1 MTEPDLFSTAAYD
14 YYLPEDRIAQNPAVP
29 RDSSRLLV
37 LPRHRGGTVSTTFRR
52 IGDFLS
58 PGDLLVLNDTRVIPA
73 RLFARLKSTG
83 REVEVLLLR
92 SLNSQWTDWEALLRP
107 GRKVRPGEELLLSDG
122 TVLTAGEHGE
132 DGVRTVR
139 FPPGTEVLPLLE
151 RIGSTPLPPYITRST
166 APPSAYQTVFARE
179 NGSAA
184 APTASLH
191 FTENLLEEL
200 KGKRGVTVA
209 WLTLHVGLGTFRPV
223 KAEDIRDHHIHEEY
237 CSLPLR
243 TKELAGETKRR
254 GGRIVAAGTTVARA
268 LESMAGEDG
277 SLEAGS
283 RSTRLFIYPGYRYK
297 ITDGLITNFH
307 LPKSSL
313 LMLVAAFAGYER
325 TMKAYQ
331 EAVSLEYRFFS
342 FGDAMLII

>member
-58 PGDLLVLNDTRVIPA
+58 PGDLLVLNDTRVIPPG
-73 RLFARLKSTG
+73 LFARLKSTG

-122 TVLTAGEHGE
+122 TVLTAGSTERRR
-132 DGVRTVR
+132 VRTVR
-139 FPPGTEVLPLLE
+139 FPPGTGAPSSGED
-151 RIGSTPLPPYITRST
+151 RFNPLPPYITRST

-191 FTENLLEEL
+191 FTESLLEEL
-200 KGKRGVTVA
+200 KGERGVTVA

-297 ITDGLITNFH
+297 IIDGLITNFH

>member
-1 MTEPDLFSTAAYD
+1 MGETDLFSTDAYD
-14 YYLPEDRIAQNPAVP
+14 YYLPEERIAQDPAVP

-37 LPRHRGGTVSTTFRR
+37 LPRHTGPMVSTRFRQ

-73 RLFARLKSTG
+73 RLFARLKDTG

-92 SLNSQWTDWEALLRP
+92 PLDPRWTEWEVLLRP
-107 GRKVRPGEELLLSDG
+107 GRKVRPGAKLLLSDG
-122 TVLTAGEHGE
+122 TVLAAGEHRE
-132 DGVRTVR
+132 EGVRTVG
-139 FPPGTEVLPLLE
+139 FPPGTKVLPLLE

-166 APPSAYQTVFARE
+166 APASAYQTVFARTD
-179 NGSAA
+179 GSAA

-191 FTENLLEEL
+191 FTEDLLENLQKE
-200 KGKRGVTVA
+200 RGIA
-209 WLTLHVGLGTFRPV
+209 LGWLTLHVGLGTFRPV

-237 CSLPLR
+237 CTLPPG
-243 TKELAGETKRR
+243 TKELVDETKKR
-254 GGRIVAAGTTVARA
+254 GGRVIAAGTTVART
-268 LESMAGEDG
+268 LESMAGEEG
-277 SLEAGS
+277 YLESGS

-297 ITDGLITNFH
+297 IIDGLITNFH
-307 LPKSSL
+307 LPRSSL

-331 EAVSLEYRFFS
+331 EALSQEYRFFS

>member
-1 MTEPDLFSTAAYD
+1 MTQPDLFSTAAYD
-14 YYLPEDRIAQNPAVP
+14 YCLPEEKIAQDPAVP

-37 LPRHRGGTVSTTFRR
+37 LPRHSGRTISTRFRQ
-52 IGDFLS
+52 IGEYLS

-83 REVEVLLLR
+83 RDVEVLLLR
-92 SLNSQWTDWEALLRP
+92 SLDPKWSEWEALLRP
-107 GRKVRPGEELLLSDG
+107 GRKVRSGAELLLSDG
-122 TVLTAGEHGE
+122 TILTAGEHRE
-132 DGVRTVR
+132 EGVRSVT
-139 FPPGTEVLPLLE
+139 FSPGTEVLPLLE

-166 APPSAYQTVFARE
+166 APASAYQTVFARE
-179 NGSAA
+179 DGSAA

-191 FTENLLEEL
+191 FTENLLENLQRE
-200 KGKRGVTVA
+200 RGVTVA

-223 KAEDIRDHHIHEEY
+223 KAEDIRNHHIHEEY

-243 TKELAGETKRR
+243 TKELAGKTKKQ
-254 GGRIVAAGTTVARA
+254 GGRIIAAGTTVART

-277 SLEAGS
+277 TLETGS

-297 ITDGLITNFH
+297 IIDGLITNFH

-331 EAVSLEYRFFS
+331 EALVQDYRFFS